1 MATDRHK
8 WITIREATQAL
19 GKSERTIWRWVD
31 KGRLPIDRGEQP
43 FVVDIGGELPD
54 AGPIVTDTPDTLTER
69 LTRLTAEVERLTA
82 DNARLTELF
91 EEVRSER
98 DYLRQVHAAAL
109 ANTQRLIEAPRPRR
123 RIRWPWQRED

>member
-31 KGRLPIDRGEQP
+31 KGRLPIDRGKQP

-54 AGPIVTDTPDTLTER
+54 VEPTPTDTPD
-69 LTRLTAEVERLTA
+69 
-82 DNARLTELF
+82 N
-91 EEVRSER
+91 
-98 DYLRQVHAAAL
+98 
-109 ANTQRLIEAPRPRR
+109 
-123 RIRWPWQRED
+123 